1 MVSVYKDQNII
12 NPQKHDHTN
21 PGTFSSFRHTYVV
34 TVHTTILLLKLNLDT
49 SRDMCRRL
57 SSHDHRRSP
66 QVLHS

>member
-1 MVSVYKDQNII
+1 MDSVYIDQNIKI
-12 NPQKHDHTN
+12 PQKHDHTN
-21 PGTFSSFRHTYVV
+21 PSTFPSFRHTDVV
-34 TVHTTILLLKLNLDT
+34 TVHGTILVLNLNLDT